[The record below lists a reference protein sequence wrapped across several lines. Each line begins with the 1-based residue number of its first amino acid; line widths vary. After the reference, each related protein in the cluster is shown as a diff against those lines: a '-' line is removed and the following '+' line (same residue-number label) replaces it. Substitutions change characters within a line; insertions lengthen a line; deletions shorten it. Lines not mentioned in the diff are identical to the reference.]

1 MPSHLTRYVLRRILA
16 NEPIVHRAC
25 PRRHASTAL
34 SRARNGIP
42 SWTAQHGRALAPV
55 DQRRPF
61 FNLNMFAPKKIQVK
75 EADLEPGMEE
85 MMHLAK
91 MQRMN
96 ARLPPP
102 EAIAEALTQYTQDRR
117 RRPNDRAAKLIAQ
130 SLEYCWAADTKDSS
144 SRLLITPHVFC
155 VISKSLTRNSKALKA
170 TRTAVTEAHLT
181 LSALLFEKRHLYG
194 HNARICATVTH
205 IRVLGLVGQPLEARR
220 LVEEFEATL
229 SASSERVSSG
239 GAELDAEHAED
250 GSVKTTLAWLWVE
263 ALEAVS
269 LGHSERDLVE
279 TLNMISEREWLQP
292 DPQRLAEPMLAF
304 YLRTANVEAVQTWWK
319 QYWHFA
325 IEHGSG
331 GEITQKFRATNFSS
345 VLRWCVSHQQLE
357 FGHQVVRQAMNNRN
371 PPKPLWDATFVWAA
385 ATGKGA
391 DEIGRMLDV
400 MQKSNDDFSDPAEWR
415 LPDVSTINKL
425 VEYATS
431 KQDPYLAERFIAL
444 GQARSIEPDARTY
457 QLQMQYRLNVN
468 DVDGALIAYK
478 NLQAM
483 DLSSNQDVPTVNE
496 LIVAL
501 CLSKRHDFDTVMNVA
516 MDLADRRARFE
527 AATVSAL
534 ALLHLNRDEM
544 HDVIDLL
551 NTHAHHYSS
560 AERDEIRATLLDF
573 CLNPQT
579 PTSRSWDAYKILGTV
594 FDEMPRSERTAAMTS
609 FFTRKRPDM
618 AVFIF
623 NEMRRHSREDT
634 IPVIDTYVASFLGSA
649 KLRDL
654 DSLELIH
661 NQLKLDF
668 NINSNTYLLNAMM
681 IAYTAC
687 GRPRQA
693 LAFWDEITASKEGP
707 TYNSIHIALRACEKA
722 PFGDLRA
729 KQLWAKL
736 RQIGMELDQSM
747 WASYAAALAG
757 NGDVE
762 MALTIVEEAAANDE
776 LEVDAF
782 LLGSLYD
789 AVARHAEKQ
798 DEVENWARNKFATA
812 WEQLEKIG
820 IEANEES
827 GKKLPK
833 IDRSVTP

>member
-25 PRRHASTAL
+25 PRRQASNAL
-34 SRARNGIP
+34 SRTRTGIR
-42 SWTAQHGRALAPV
+42 SWKAQHGGAVASV
-55 DQRRPF
+55 DQWRTF
-61 FNLNMFAPKKIQVK
+61 LNLNMFAPKKRQAR

-102 EAIAEALTQYTQDRR
+102 RDIVQALVQYFKSPL
-117 RRPNDRAAKLIAQ
+117 RPINDRAAKLVAQ
-130 SLEYCWAADTKDSS
+130 SLEYCWAADTKESP
-144 SRLLITPHVFC
+144 SRRLIPANLFLA
-155 VISKSLTRNSKALKA
+155 IAKALKA
-170 TRTAVTEAHLT
+170 TRTADTEAHLT
-181 LSALLFEKRHLYG
+181 LSTLLFENRHLYAS
-194 HNARICATVTH
+194 NNRMYAILAH
-205 IRVLGLVGQPLEARR
+205 IRVLGLIGRPLDARR
-220 LVEEFEATL
+220 L
-229 SASSERVSSG
+229 RVSSS
-239 GAELDAEHAED
+239 DAEIKAECAEE
-250 GSVKTTLAWLWVE
+250 GAARTRIGWYWAA

-269 LGHSERDLVE
+269 LGHSERDLLD
-279 TLNMISEREWLQP
+279 TLNMISEREWLEPQ
-292 DPQRLAEPMLAF
+292 PQRLAEPMLAF
-304 YLRTANVEAVQTWWK
+304 YLRTANLEAVQTWWK

-325 IEHGSG
+325 AEQGSG
-331 GEITQKFRATNFSS
+331 GEQFLAANFDA
-345 VLRWCVSHQQLE
+345 VLRWCVTHQQLE
-357 FGHQVVRQAMNNRN
+357 FGHQVVRQAMNDKN
-371 PPKPLWDATFVWAA
+371 PPKLIWDAIFVWAA

-400 MQKSNDDFSDPAEWR
+400 MQKSNEDFSDPTEWR
-415 LPDVSTINKL
+415 VPDISTINGL

-431 KQDPYLAERFIAL
+431 QQDPYLAERFIAL
-444 GQARSIEPDARTY
+444 GQTRSIEPDARTY
-457 QLQMQYRLNVN
+457 QLQMQYRLNVS

-478 NLQAM
+478 NLQTM

-501 CLSKRHDFDTVMNVA
+501 CQSKRHDFDTVMNVA

-527 AATVSAL
+527 PPTVTAL

-560 AERDEIRATLLDF
+560 AERDKIRATILEF

-579 PTSRSWDAYKILGTV
+579 PTSRSWDAYKILGAV
-594 FDEMPRSERTAAMTS
+594 FDEMPRSERTAAMAS
-609 FFTRKRPDM
+609 FFTRERPDM

-623 NEMRRHSREDT
+623 NEMRRHSRADT
-634 IPVIDTYVASFLGSA
+634 MPVIDTYVTSFLASA

-661 NQLKLDF
+661 NQLKLDY
-668 NINSNTYLLNAMM
+668 NIDSNTYLLNAMM

-693 LAFWDEITASKEGP
+693 LAFWDDIIASREGP

-736 RQIGMELDQSM
+736 RQMGVELDQSM
-747 WASYAAALAG
+747 WASYTAALAG
-757 NGDVE
+757 NGDIDT
-762 MALTIVEEAAANDE
+762 ALTIVEEAEAKQDV
-776 LEVDAF
+776 EVDAF

-789 AVARHAEKQ
+789 AAARHAEKQ
-798 DEVENWARNKFATA
+798 DELEAWAKDKFPMA
-812 WEQLEKIG
+812 WEALEKIG
-820 IEANEES
+820 IEVNEQS
-827 GKKLPK
+827 GTRVPK
-833 IDRSVTP
+833 VDRSVEP

>member
-16 NEPIVHRAC
+16 NEPILHRAC
-25 PRRHASTAL
+25 PRRQAYTSL
-34 SRARNGIP
+34 SRSRNGSR
-42 SWTAQHGRALAPV
+42 SWTAQHGRAMASAE
-55 DQRRPF
+55 QRRTF
-61 FNLNMFAPKKIQVK
+61 FDLNMFGPKKRQVK

-102 EAIAEALTQYTQDRR
+102 EDISQALKQFFSSTHCRV
-117 RRPNDRAAKLIAQ
+117 NDRTAKLVAS
-130 SLEYCWAADTKDSS
+130 SLEYCWAAEEQGSS
-144 SRLLITPHVFC
+144 PRRYISSQLLVRIT
-155 VISKSLTRNSKALKA
+155 KALRK
-170 TRTAVTEAHLT
+170 TRAPVTEAHLK
-181 LSALLFEKRHLYG
+181 LSSLVLQKGQSLNGAVRYRANLS
-194 HNARICATVTH
+194 H
-205 IRVLGLVGQPLEARR
+205 IRMLGLAGHYLAARN
-220 LVEEFEATL
+220 LVEEIEKL
-229 SASSERVSSG
+229 GSASTERVSPSE
-239 GAELDAEHAED
+239 AEIDNEDANEGTASTAQHLE
-250 GSVKTTLAWLWVE
+250 SYWIT

-269 LGHSERDLVE
+269 KGNSERDLLE
-279 TLNMISEREWLQP
+279 TLNMISERESLRP
-292 DPQRLAEPMLAF
+292 PPQYLAMPMLAF
-304 YLRTANVEAVQTWWK
+304 YIRTANLEAVQTWWK
-319 QYWHFA
+319 QYWDSST
-325 IEHGSG
+325 EHGYG
-331 GEITQKFRATNFSS
+331 DEELERGLAFHFDS

-357 FGHQVVRQAMNNRN
+357 FGHQVVRQAMTNN
-371 PPKPLWDATFVWAA
+371 PPKPLWDAIFIWAA

-400 MQKSNDDFSDPAEWR
+400 MQKSNEDILDPAQWR
-415 LPDVSTINKL
+415 VPDITTINGL
-425 VEYATS
+425 VKYATS

-457 QLQMQYRLNVN
+457 QLQIQYRLKVN

-483 DLSSNQDVPTVNE
+483 DLSSNEDVPTVNE

-501 CLSKRHDFDTVMNVA
+501 CQSKRHDFDTVMNVA

-527 AATVSAL
+527 STTVTAL

-560 AERDEIRATLLDF
+560 AERDKIRSTLLAF
-573 CLNPQT
+573 CLNPDN
-579 PTSRSWDAYKILGTV
+579 PTSRAWDAYKILGTV
-594 FDEMPRSERTAAMTS
+594 FDEMPRSERTAAMAS
-609 FFTRKRPDM
+609 FFTRERPDM

-634 IPVIDTYVASFLGSA
+634 MPVIDTYVTSFLCSA

-661 NQLKLDF
+661 NQLKLDY
-668 NINSNTYLLNAMM
+668 NITTNTYLQNAMM

-693 LAFWDEITASKEGP
+693 LAFWDDIVASKEGP

-729 KQLWAKL
+729 KQLWSKL
-736 RQIGMELDQSM
+736 KQMGIELDQSM

-757 NGDVE
+757 NGDIDL
-762 MALTIVEEAAANDE
+762 ALKSVEEAEGKNEVD
-776 LEVDAF
+776 VDAF

-789 AVARHAEKQ
+789 ATAGHAEKQ
-798 DEVENWARNKFATA
+798 DEVESWARTKFPDA
-812 WEQLEKIG
+812 WEGLEKIG
-820 IEANEES
+820 IEVNEQS

>member
-1 MPSHLTRYVLRRILA
+1 
-16 NEPIVHRAC
+16 
-25 PRRHASTAL
+25 
-34 SRARNGIP
+34 
-42 SWTAQHGRALAPV
+42 
-55 DQRRPF
+55 
-61 FNLNMFAPKKIQVK
+61 MFGPKKRQVK

-102 EAIAEALTQYTQDRR
+102 EDISQALKQFFLSTHCRV
-117 RRPNDRAAKLIAQ
+117 NDRAAKLVAS
-130 SLEYCWAADTKDSS
+130 SLEYCWAAEEQASS
-144 SRLLITPHVFC
+144 PRRFISSQLLIRITK
-155 VISKSLTRNSKALKA
+155 ILRKTRAP
-170 TRTAVTEAHLT
+170 VTEAHLRLSSLVLQKGQSLNGAVRYRANLSHIRMLGLAGHS
-181 LSALLFEKRHLYG
+181 LSAR
-194 HNARICATVTH
+194 
-205 IRVLGLVGQPLEARR
+205 Q
-220 LVEEFEATL
+220 LVEQIEKSGF
-229 SASSERVSSG
+229 ASIERVSPNE
-239 GAELDAEHAED
+239 AEIDNEDAEEGTASTAQHLESYWITALDA
-250 GSVKTTLAWLWVE
+250 
-263 ALEAVS
+263 VS
-269 LGHSERDLVE
+269 RGNSERDLLE
-279 TLNMISEREWLQP
+279 TLNMISERESLRP
-292 DPQRLAEPMLAF
+292 RPQLLAHPMLAF
-304 YLRTANVEAVQTWWK
+304 YLRTTNQEAVQTWWK
-319 QYWHFA
+319 QYWDSSTELGYGDEENQRSLAF
-325 IEHGSG
+325 
-331 GEITQKFRATNFSS
+331 NFDS

-357 FGHQVVRQAMNNRN
+357 FGHQVVRQAMINN
-371 PPKPLWDATFVWAA
+371 PPKPLWDAIFIWAA

-391 DEIGRMLDV
+391 DEIGRMMDV
-400 MQKSNDDFSDPAEWR
+400 MKKSNEDFSDPTEWR
-415 LPDVSTINKL
+415 LPDITTINGL

-457 QLQMQYRLNVN
+457 QLQIQYRLRVN

-483 DLSSNQDVPTVNE
+483 DLSSNEDVPTVNE
-496 LIVAL
+496 LIVTL
-501 CLSKRHDFDTVMNVA
+501 CQSKRHDFDTVMNVA

-527 AATVSAL
+527 PSTVTAL

-560 AERDEIRATLLDF
+560 AERDNIRSTLLDF
-573 CLNPQT
+573 CLNSKT
-579 PTSRSWDAYKILGTV
+579 PTSRAWDAYKILGTV
-594 FDEMPRSERTAAMTS
+594 FDEMPRSERTAVMAS
-609 FFTRKRPDM
+609 FFTRERPDM

-634 IPVIDTYVASFLGSA
+634 IPVIDTYVTSFLCSA

-661 NQLKLDF
+661 NQLKLDY
-668 NINSNTYLLNAMM
+668 NITTNTYLQNAMM

-693 LAFWDEITASKEGP
+693 LAFWDDIVASKEGP

-736 RQIGMELDQSM
+736 KQMGIELDQSM

-757 NGDVE
+757 NGDIDL
-762 MALTIVEEAAANDE
+762 ALESVEEAEGKN
-776 LEVDAF
+776 EVVVDVF

-789 AVARHAEKQ
+789 ATAGHAEKQ
-798 DEVENWARNKFATA
+798 DEVESWATGKFPDA
-812 WEQLEKIG
+812 WEGLEKIG
-820 IEANEES
+820 IEVNEQS